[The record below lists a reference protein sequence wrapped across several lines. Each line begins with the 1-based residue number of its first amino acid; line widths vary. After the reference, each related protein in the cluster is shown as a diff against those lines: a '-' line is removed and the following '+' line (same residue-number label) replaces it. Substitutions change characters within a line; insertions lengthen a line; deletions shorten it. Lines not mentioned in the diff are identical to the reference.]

1 MTKGCVK
8 NLQIKLLHLVEKQPD
23 EFAFEKRSI
32 IFCFITITFRVDG
45 NKLMNK
51 VSKVVFG

>member
-1 MTKGCVK
+1 LLIK
-8 NLQIKLLHLVEKQPD
+8 NKQINYFHLVEKQPY
-23 EFAFEKRSI
+23 EFAILKRSI